1 MTRLFIASV
10 AAIGIGAALQAWTRP
25 SVEDLEVEATIAWNK
40 GDEETAEHLA
50 RAILA
55 RDPQSQHAQEVMQ
68 QLAFH
73 TPRPALV
80 IALEALRTS
89 ESDVVSRSLRIGDA
103 AMSQNMLRV
112 AESFWQEG
120 LKSDPSH
127 EGLRARLIT
136 LAGIRLDPQGML
148 HQLLEVPK
156 DVALNEQQVLLCLS
170 GFAIDTHGVLPV
182 EEQLR
187 WSLEADSEDMKTRVG
202 LARALMI
209 LGRHSECLSLLED
222 SHEDAAAVTLRALV
236 RLNRHELVADSIL
249 PEHPPADS
257 AADFYQAHAVK
268 HSLEGNAEAELASW
282 RMAVRQSPLSS
293 PLRAFFCDALRR
305 QQKESELQLEATR
318 LAQVRRIGEIASS
331 KDAELN
337 AATIALLTQLCH
349 AVDADEAVEL
359 LTRVR
364 HSSRQPL

>member
-1 MTRLFIASV
+1 MR
-10 AAIGIGAALQAWTRP
+10 
-25 SVEDLEVEATIAWNK
+25 
-40 GDEETAEHLA
+40 
-50 RAILA
+50 
-55 RDPQSQHAQEVMQ
+55 
-68 QLAFH
+68 
-73 TPRPALV
+73 
-80 IALEALRTS
+80 
-89 ESDVVSRSLRIGDA
+89 
-103 AMSQNMLRV
+103 
-112 AESFWQEG
+112 
-120 LKSDPSH
+120 
-127 EGLRARLIT
+127 
-136 LAGIRLDPQGML
+136 
-148 HQLLEVPK
+148 
-156 DVALNEQQVLLCLS
+156 
-170 GFAIDTHGVLPV
+170 VLPV

-222 SHEDAAAVTLRALV
+222 SQEDAAAVTLRALV
-236 RLNRHELVADSIL
+236 RLNRHELGADSIL

-257 AADFYQAHAVK
+257 PADFYQAHAVK